1 MKKVMLILASFCIV
15 CLTSCSKDDDPIAQE
30 TVQANVKQNWT
41 ITVTTKIT
49 TSGGGIPSQT
59 ETSVNTVDVDNM
71 TEAEIKVK
79 IEEYKVKETVTLMG
93 ITMTTEST
101 VTYKVRK

>member
-1 MKKVMLILASFCIV
+1 MKKAMLILASFCIV
-15 CLTSCSKDDDPIAQE
+15 CLTSCSKDDDPISQE

-49 TSGGGIPSQT
+49 TSGVDLPSQT
-59 ETSVNTVDVDNM
+59 ATEVITVDVDNM

-79 IEEYKVKETVTLMG
+79 VAEYKVKETVTAMG

-101 VTYKVRK
+101 ATYQVRK